1 MVAAVAGLAIA
12 AASLAAAIP
21 ELGAQEAEKSAVFLQ
36 PTYSSP
42 IALSR
47 DNRLLWS
54 VNPADN
60 SVSVVRTDTNT
71 VLRKIKVG
79 REPQSVALDPNN
91 KFAFVAN
98 AAGSSVSVIQINN
111 PSYGAFCGL
120 RRQDADDRRR
130 ALEHRDLAQ
139 RQARLR
145 GQQRPGHDHRDQCAD
160 PEHHRPCQSCAAVC
174 ATSRAAIS
182 SRAGWR

>member
-1 MVAAVAGLAIA
+1 MQGRKHGLSRRIGGVAAAVAGLAIA
-12 AASLAAAIP
+12 AASLAAFIP
-21 ELGAQEAEKSAVFLQ
+21 TLGAQEAEKSAVFLQ

-42 IALSR
+42 IVLSR

-60 SVSVVRTDTNT
+60 SVSVVRTDNNA

-79 REPQSVALDPNN
+79 REPQSVAVDPNN

-111 PSYGAFCGL
+111 PNYGAFSAFVAKTITTG
-120 RRQDADDRRR
+120 A
-130 ALEHRDLAQ
+130 E
-139 RQARLR
+139 
-145 GQQRPGHDHRDQCAD
+145 PWNI
-160 PEHHRPCQSCAAVC
+160 V
-174 ATSRAAIS
+174 IS
-182 SRAGWR
+182 P